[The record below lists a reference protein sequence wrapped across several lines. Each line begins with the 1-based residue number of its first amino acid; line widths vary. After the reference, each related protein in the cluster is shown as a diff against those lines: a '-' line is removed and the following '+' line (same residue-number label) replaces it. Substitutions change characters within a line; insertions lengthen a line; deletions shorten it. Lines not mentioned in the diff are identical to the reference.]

1 MKIGIALLTKD
12 NVYSIEGELPTRPT
26 GDKEILE
33 YLIDRCEGFVCSRNT
48 EKKLPIRWLEKPFTN
63 DLNLGIET
71 FKTYPPDIL
80 LINRSSDTREGKKLR
95 LDGWKK
101 TNLEVWIKDSNA

>member
-1 MKIGIALLTKD
+1 MRVGIALLTKD
-12 NVYSIEGELPTRPT
+12 NVYSINDELPIRPSD
-26 GDKEILE
+26 DKEILQ
-33 YLIDRCEGFVCSRNT
+33 YLIDRCKGFVCSMNT
-48 EKKLPIRWLEKPFTN
+48 EKKLPIKWLEKPFMD

-71 FKTYPPDIL
+71 FETHPPDIL
-80 LINRSSDTREGKKLR
+80 LINRSSDTRDGKKLR